1 MPAVGVFYRFL
12 DVVMDY
18 FVEMA
23 QRVYKRRETIRGMT
37 IVYERHFLRHFTTRF
52 ERVQ

>member
-1 MPAVGVFYRFL
+1 MPAVGVFYRLL

-18 FVEMA
+18 VVQVA
-23 QRVYKRRETIRGMT
+23 QRVYKRRETIRDMK
-37 IVYERHFLRHFTTRF
+37 IVYERHFLRHFTARF